1 MTRDLHQHRIIDAA
15 HRLGIEVTDLAGRW
29 HLDAVRLSHGGRDEI
44 VVDGRIFSNLRYQA
58 ELLTGNKQACKDL
71 MEELGIPVPAGLVF
85 SDYDAHAAEIERFL
99 CDHNPAVC
107 KPLVAAHG
115 RDVEMNL
122 STPGQVRAYF
132 ETHRDR
138 DPLFLLEAQADGH
151 DLRLQ
156 AIGGELVAACTRV
169 PAAVTGDG
177 EQTVEALIT
186 ARNAL
191 LATQN
196 PANRIEAD
204 RQVHDLLAEQGFSL
218 GAVLPAGHRVRL
230 KQVSNMAQG
239 GTAVDVTDAVHPAY
253 RQWIR
258 RAAGRLGLS
267 IFSLDAITTD
277 HTKSPETHAVL
288 LELNTNPD
296 WLHHTFSEGRQHDI
310 PALILRSLFELT

>member
-1 MTRDLHQHRIIDAA
+1 VTRDLHQYRIIDAA
-15 HRLGIEVTDLAGRW
+15 HRLGSEVTDLADRW
-29 HLDAVRLSHGGRDEI
+29 HLDAVRLSYDGREEI

-71 MEELGIPVPAGLVF
+71 MHALGIPVPAGLVF
-85 SDYDAHAAEIERFL
+85 SDYDARAPEVARFL
-99 CDHNPAVC
+99 ETHRPAVC

-115 RDVEMNL
+115 RGVEMNIT
-122 STPGQVRAYF
+122 TPEQVRAYYAS
-132 ETHRDR
+132 HRTT
-138 DPLFLLEAQADGH
+138 DPVFLLEAQAAGH

-177 EQTVEALIT
+177 EQSVAALIA

-196 PANRIEAD
+196 PANRIERD
-204 RQVHDLLAEQGFSL
+204 DQLHGLLGDQGLTLS
-218 GAVLPAGHRVRL
+218 AVVPAGQRVQL
-230 KQVSNMAQG
+230 KRVSNMAQG
-239 GTAVDVTDAVHPAY
+239 GTAVDVTDAVHPHY
-253 RQWIR
+253 GQWIR
-258 RAAGRLGLS
+258 RAAVRLDLR
-267 IFSLDAITTD
+267 IFSLDVITTD
-277 HTKSPETHAVL
+277 HTQPPEAHAVL

-310 PALILRSLFELT
+310 PALILQSLFNMV